1 MKHDVV
7 IVSAARTAIGRFGG
21 SLRTV
26 NSGTLGSIVIKE
38 VIQRAGITADLV
50 DEVILGEVRQSTES
64 SNVSRVA
71 ALRAGVPESVPAYT
85 VNRLCASSMQAVACG
100 ALQIVFNHA
109 DVVITGGVENMSRT
123 PIYLRNA
130 RFGEGKPVLV
140 DSNFENGQ
148 QPSEIYGDDLGM
160 GATAENVAVRYNV
173 SREDQD
179 AFALES
185 QRRAAAAIADGKFNE
200 EIVTVKV
207 REKKETLILD
217 TDEHPRP
224 DTTIEQLKKLAP
236 AFRKDGSVTA
246 GNTCGRND
254 GGAAMLLMSAQKAMS
269 LGLKPLVRIVDWS
282 VAGVSPEVMG
292 VGPVS
297 AIKIL
302 LERTGLA
309 LSNIGLIELNEA
321 FASQA
326 LAVIRLTGLDPAIV
340 NVNGGAIALGHPLGA
355 TGARIMTTLLFEMMR
370 RKEQFGM
377 ATLCVGGGQG
387 MAIILELV

>member
-71 ALRAGVPESVPAYT
+71 ALRAGVPENVPAYT

-109 DVVITGGVENMSRT
+109 DVVIAGGVENLSRT

-160 GATAENVAVRYNV
+160 GATAENVAVMYNV

-185 QRRAAAAIADGKFNE
+185 QRRAAVAIADGKFNE

-207 REKKETLILD
+207 REKKETLILN

-246 GNTCGRND
+246 GNACGRND

-309 LSNIGLIELNEA
+309 LSDIGLIELNEA

-326 LAVIRLTGLDPAIV
+326 LAVIRLAGLDPAIV

-355 TGARIMTTLLFEMMR
+355 TGARLMTTLLFEMMR

>member
-71 ALRAGVPESVPAYT
+71 ALRAGVPENVPAYT

-109 DVVITGGVENMSRT
+109 DVVIAGGVENLSRT

-185 QRRAAAAIADGKFNE
+185 QRRAAVAIADGKFNE

-207 REKKETLILD
+207 REKKETLILN

-246 GNTCGRND
+246 GNACGRND

-309 LSNIGLIELNEA
+309 LSDIGLIELNEA

-326 LAVIRLTGLDPAIV
+326 LAVIRLAGLDPAIV

-355 TGARIMTTLLFEMMR
+355 TGARLMTTLLFEMMR